1 MTATAET
8 ITKFRA
14 RAEAARHQAATLP
27 VWGLHPEAQAYWE
40 DEGAVYRVKDMVSDW
55 DYASRYERAAD
66 WLESR
71 AGADTLAALYPS
83 ISIR

>member
-1 MTATAET
+1 MTTTAAT
-8 ITKFRA
+8 ITKFRT

-40 DEGAVYRVKDMVSDW
+40 EDGAVYRVKDLVSDL

-71 AGADTLAALYPS
+71 ACAATLAALYPS